1 MNPRLNPDLVK
12 DEANLKDHLAEPAE
26 VRLPVT
32 NSIYGRPIESTAVPD
47 LPATNGRHTTHDE
60 NQITGPETY
69 GGQAATRFHAGGNT
83 DTESAERTKTIS
95 DPGDEAPTEMAQSEQ
110 SSPVSSTRDS
120 GTAMMTSP
128 YLTDLVGKTSSD
140 QTPSDTMLDVPHVQ
154 EHARADSSTIGNAE
168 TGRYSGSNYDTQA
181 IESTDGEDETTDD
194 VTLTA
199 TTEGFGVGVIP
210 GGFPDASEEA
220 LVAASEE
227 PNVDQHP
234 ASGAASTF
242 NGGTAAAAEPLMDDA
257 LLDVSDE
264 YKPAALN
271 QEGSSEP
278 LISDEQLGVDD
289 EFRPQTKM

>member
-12 DEANLKDHLAEPAE
+12 DEANQKEHLAEPAE

-47 LPATNGRHTTHDE
+47 LPATNGRHTTDGE
-60 NQITGPETY
+60 NQVAGPETY

-83 DTESAERTKTIS
+83 GSESAERTKTIS

-120 GTAMMTSP
+120 GTAMIDSP
-128 YLTDLVGKTSSD
+128 YLTDFVGKTSSD
-140 QTPSDTMLDVPHVQ
+140 QTPSDTILDVPHVQ
-154 EHARADSSTIGNAE
+154 DHARADSSTIGTAE

-181 IESTDGEDETTDD
+181 IESSDEDEETTD

-199 TTEGFGVGVIP
+199 TAEGFGVGDIP

-220 LVAASEE
+220 LVAANKE
-227 PNVDQHP
+227 PTVDEQP
-234 ASGAASTF
+234 ALGTTSTF
-242 NGGTAAAAEPLMDDA
+242 TGGTAAATEPLMDDA
-257 LLDVSDE
+257 QLDVSNE
-264 YKPAALN
+264 YKPVALI
-271 QEGSSEP
+271 QEGPSEP
-278 LISDEQLGVDD
+278 LMSDEQLGVDD